1 MSWRTLSLWRRST
14 LKETR
19 YRRTRSTGE
28 RSCWRCPAFARS
40 TPPSSAFEAPVY
52 SSPAGFSV
60 RCSRPACPT
69 CKRKKRSIRH
79 SEHTPAS
86 LNCAVTPYANTYSN
100 FELTH
105 TSFDTRVHSLTHAM
119 VLILRLDIN
128 GRKIAPTHPQRFLEL
143 SFAICFLDCFACGW
157 QKQGAMALAPLP
169 LLPLYCNHMRRESI
183 QCEGRPKC
191 QVKRA
196 RRPVSVHPWVE
207 TVYNTIHSFKKG
219 HTDIRFKGKF
229 HCITESPYYLLSVLP
244 IFSFDSNL
252 LQTSE
257 GDSGQSQRHAW
268 TPADSSW
275 VWEVVLQ
282 KLALLRWTVLIWI
295 KVLIIVIITIT
306 TK

>member
-28 RSCWRCPAFARS
+28 RSCWHCPAFARS

-60 RCSRPACPT
+60 AAPALPALPA
-69 CKRKKRSIRH
+69 KEKKEAYVILN
-79 SEHTPAS
+79 TPPAS

-119 VLILRLDIN
+119 VLFIRLDIN
-128 GRKIAPTHPQRFLEL
+128 RRKIAPTHPQWFLEL

-157 QKQGAMALAPLP
+157 QKQGAMALAPLQ
-169 LLPLYCNHMRRESI
+169 LHCNHMRRESI

-191 QVKRA
+191 HKMSRNGHVVPSLYIHGWRLFTIRSIVLKKDTEISALKGNSIVEQNLHIIFCQYCQSSHLIPTCFRPLKVTPDSHRNMHGRLQIQVGSGKL
-196 RRPVSVHPWVE
+196 
-207 TVYNTIHSFKKG
+207 SFKSK
-219 HTDIRFKGKF
+219 
-229 HCITESPYYLLSVLP
+229 HC
-244 IFSFDSNL
+244 
-252 LQTSE
+252 
-257 GDSGQSQRHAW
+257 
-268 TPADSSW
+268 
-275 VWEVVLQ
+275 
-282 KLALLRWTVLIWI
+282 
-295 KVLIIVIITIT
+295 
-306 TK
+306 